1 MENFKDIPNYEGLYS
16 ISNTGII
23 KDVIKNK
30 LVNAHDN
37 GKGYL
42 KASLVNKEGYRKYWY
57 VHKLVILTFNG
68 FEKDKHVDH
77 IDGNRQN
84 NNITN
89 LRYVTPRQ
97 NVQKGRFKN
106 PASKLIGVA
115 KDGVR
120 WRSTITID
128 KVRYFL
134 GRFDSDVEGHNAY
147 IKALNDWEN
156 KGIKPTKC

>member
-1 MENFKDIPNYEGLYS
+1 MKNFRDIPDYEGLYA
-16 ISNTGII
+16 ISDCGQVKSLRTNTVM
-23 KDVIKNK
+23 KV
-30 LVNAHDN
+30 HDN

-42 KASLVNKEGYRKYWY
+42 KVALVDKEGVRKYVY
-57 VHKLVILTFNG
+57 VHKLVIMAFKGYEDN
-68 FEKDKHVDH
+68 KHVDH

-84 NNITN
+84 NNIDN
-89 LRYVTPRQ
+89 LRYVTARQ